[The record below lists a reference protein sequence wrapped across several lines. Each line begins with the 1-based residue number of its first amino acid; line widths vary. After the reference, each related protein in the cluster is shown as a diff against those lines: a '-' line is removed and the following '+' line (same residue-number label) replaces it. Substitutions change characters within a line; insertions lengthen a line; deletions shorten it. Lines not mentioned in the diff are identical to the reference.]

1 MNNEITE
8 LKKKIKGLE
17 RRLDK
22 VEKGHGSIA
31 VYLKAT
37 DPNLKKAILL
47 LGEAAARVAKG
58 APHLTSEE
66 QARIEKLL
74 RIGAQAAR
82 PAHSGHA
89 G

>member
-1 MNNEITE
+1 MSNEIAK
-8 LKKKIKGLE
+8 LKKKVKGLK

-22 VEKGHGSIA
+22 LEKGHGSIA

-66 QARIEKLL
+66 QTRIKKLL
-74 RIGAQAAR
+74 RIG
-82 PAHSGHA
+82 
-89 G
+89 